1 MPEENDFDFEDEVAI
16 DLDNLHEEWRT
27 HASIRYKYASE
38 VSHLDRVLRKA
49 GEEIATIKAR
59 LIKQCKEENAKVTIQ
74 QIDAFC
80 IENEM
85 YITVREKQ
93 LDAEYELNMA
103 KNALKAF
110 DDRKSA
116 LENEVK
122 LWIANYFSAPTE
134 ERQIEPGKSIVA
146 KGRDEASGKARE
158 TMNRKRTRK

>member
-1 MPEENDFDFEDEVAI
+1 MTEKEFDFENEIAI

-27 HASIRYKYASE
+27 HSSMRYKYASE
-38 VSHLDRVLRKA
+38 VSHLDRGLRKV
-49 GEEIATIKAR
+49 GEEIATVKAR
-59 LIKQCKEENAKVTIQ
+59 LIRKCKEENAKATVQ

-80 IENEM
+80 IENEI
-85 YITVREKQ
+85 YIIVKEKQ

-103 KNALKAF
+103 RNALKAF

-122 LWIANYFSAPTE
+122 LWIANYFSSPTE
-134 ERQIEPGKSIVA
+134 ERQIESGKSIAA

-158 TMNRKRTRK
+158 TMNRKRKEK